1 MASLDS
7 NDREIYIYKNQKL
20 YQKMQDKQIFLH
32 IGNNKYIED
41 DGGLKSE
48 ILDILP
54 EGIDLSIMMNL
65 FNKE

>member
-20 YQKMQDKQIFLH
+20 YGKMQDKQIFLH

-41 DGGLKSE
+41 DGGLKS
-48 ILDILP
+48 
-54 EGIDLSIMMNL
+54 
-65 FNKE
+65 